1 MVLSQRNDIM
11 YFCLVRLSYVYGN
24 QRKDVALYLS
34 QVETL
39 CLVSS
44 YQTQRRN
51 GEAKNDQHVHGGVT
65 WLCFKDLARWY
76 MVLVSVLELVL
87 WRILPNQVRLGSGCY
102 IGIQKIFL
110 GLCYLLLVNYINQA
124 EDWCE
129 NKVRTRVSIRPFAFY
144 EVF

>member
-1 MVLSQRNDIM
+1 M
-11 YFCLVRLSYVYGN
+11 
-24 QRKDVALYLS
+24 
-34 QVETL
+34 
-39 CLVSS
+39 
-44 YQTQRRN
+44 
-51 GEAKNDQHVHGGVT
+51 AKNDQHVHGGVT
-65 WLCFKDLARWY
+65 WLCFRDLARWY

-129 NKVRTRVSIRPFAFY
+129 NKVRTRVSIRPFGFY
-144 EVF
+144 QVFFKTYAEIPVLAWRVDWKRNTLHLESGIFWFFGIYLSGGAT